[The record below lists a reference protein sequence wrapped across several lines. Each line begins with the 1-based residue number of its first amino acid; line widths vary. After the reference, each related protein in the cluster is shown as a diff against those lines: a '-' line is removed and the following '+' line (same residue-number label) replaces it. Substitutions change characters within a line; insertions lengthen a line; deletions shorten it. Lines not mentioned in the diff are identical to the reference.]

1 MISNVIVYVVD
12 GHPADHLLY
21 NNIVDYAASSI
32 RHIPSACPPS
42 LLIVF
47 NKMPFNDF
55 IADVDHAT
63 SLYLDG
69 DPSKGEAGHGHA
81 LEKVFH
87 RIRMIMVPIKVN
99 GHSFPYA

>member
-21 NNIVDYAASSI
+21 KNILEYAASSI

-42 LLIVF
+42 LVIVF
-47 NKMPFNDF
+47 NKTPFNDF
-55 IADVDHAT
+55 IADVAQAT

-69 DPSKGEAGHGHA
+69 DPTKGESGHGRA

-87 RIRMIMVPIKVN
+87 RVRVCMIPVKV
-99 GHSFPYA
+99 